1 MRAQLYEDGVKR
13 INAKIEVPM
22 SVDDVATYILSAVSS
37 RSTNTAQVQK
47 LNKRQLLALAK
58 EQIELCGVNEP
69 RSQAEHAE
77 MEDDIIVR
85 NYVKQMFPELL

>member
-13 INAKIEVPM
+13 INAKIEIPM
-22 SVDDVATYILSAVSS
+22 SVDDVAVYILSAVV
-37 RSTNTAQVQK
+37 RKNTSVSQVQK

-58 EQIELCGVNEP
+58 EQIADEGI
-69 RSQAEHAE
+69 QAPVSRADDAD
-77 MEDDIIVR
+77 MEDSIIIR